1 MNQEPQ
7 AAAPLFDQRL
17 ATRLLRVIFGVYFL
31 VTLVVTTVQLTAE
44 YQHAANRLERE
55 IDAMEATF
63 GPGITDAL
71 WRFNNEILRGILSG
85 MNALPTVIG
94 ARVDDAQG
102 KLVAASGVILDAQG
116 RKLTVSSSDGA
127 LSQASEGLFERIF
140 SRSFDV
146 VHVDQ
151 SGERRVIGRWTVY
164 SSRAII
170 LKQVEYGFMLILV
183 NSVIKTL
190 ALWFIFVIVIN
201 RTLGKP
207 LKQMSEFVGQLN
219 IDNLG
224 DKAFVLKDRGR
235 HELHML
241 THKLNQMS
249 QTLRHSV
256 EENGKLYRNLE
267 VMNRTLEAQVAERTE
282 DLLRLSTTDELTQ
295 LNNRRKLDQVV
306 AYEVQRVQRDSQPLS
321 IIIGDIDHFKE
332 INDRYGHPT
341 GDRVLLAVA
350 EVLRVNRRVADT
362 VGRWGGE
369 EFMIVC
375 PHTDLAG
382 AQLLAEGMRVQ
393 IAQID
398 AGLGEQVQMSFGVA
412 TLLPGETA
420 ADATARADAALY
432 RAKANGRNRVET
444 A

>member
-1 MNQEPQ
+1 MNTEPQ
-7 AAAPLFDQRL
+7 TPNPVFDQRL
-17 ATRLLRVIFGVYFL
+17 ATRLLRAVFGVYFL
-31 VTLVVTTVQLTAE
+31 VTLVVTSVQLTAE

-63 GPGITDAL
+63 KPGITDAL

-94 ARVDDAQG
+94 TRVDDAQG
-102 KLVAASGVILDAQG
+102 KLVAASGVIQDAQG
-116 RKLTVSSSDGA
+116 RKLTASSSDGA
-127 LSQASEGLFERIF
+127 LSPASEGMFERIF
-140 SRSFDV
+140 SRSFEV

-190 ALWFIFVIVIN
+190 ALWFIFVYVIN
-201 RTLGKP
+201 RALGRP
-207 LKQMSEFVGQLN
+207 LKQMSEFVGQLS

-224 DKAFVLKDRGR
+224 DKTFVLKDRGR

-249 QTLRHSV
+249 QTLRNSV
-256 EENGKLYRNLE
+256 EDNGKLYRNLE
-267 VMNRTLEAQVAERTE
+267 VMNRTLEAQVAERTD
-282 DLLRLSTTDELTQ
+282 DLLRLSM
-295 LNNRRKLDQVV
+295 
-306 AYEVQRVQRDSQPLS
+306 VQRVKRDNQPLA
-321 IIIGDIDHFKE
+321 IIIGDIDHFKD

-375 PHTDLAG
+375 PSTDLDG
-382 AQLLAEGMRVQ
+382 AHLLADGMRQQV
-393 IAQID
+393 AQID
-398 AGLGEQVQMSFGVA
+398 AGLDEPVLISFGVA
-412 TLLPGETA
+412 ALLPGETA
-420 ADATARADAALY
+420 QDATARADAALY
-432 RAKANGRNRVET
+432 RAKANGRNRVEM

>member
-1 MNQEPQ
+1 MNTEPK
-7 AAAPLFDQRL
+7 AATPVFDQRL
-17 ATRLLRVIFGVYFL
+17 ATRLLRAVFGVYFL

-44 YQHAANRLERE
+44 YRHAANRLERE

-94 ARVDDAQG
+94 TRVDDAQG
-102 KLVAASGVILDAQG
+102 KLVAASGVIQDAQG
-116 RKLTVSSSDGA
+116 RKLTASSADGA
-127 LSQASEGLFERIF
+127 LSPASEGLFERIF

-151 SGERRVIGRWTVY
+151 AGERRVIGRWTVY

-170 LKQVEYGFMLILV
+170 IKQVEYGFMLILV

-190 ALWFIFVIVIN
+190 ALWFIFVFVIN
-201 RTLGKP
+201 RLLGRP
-207 LKQMSEFVGQLN
+207 LKQMSEFVGQLS

-224 DKAFVLKDRGR
+224 DKSFVLKDPGR

-249 QTLRHSV
+249 QTLRESV
-256 EENGKLYRNLE
+256 EDNDKLYRNLE

-282 DLLRLSTTDELTQ
+282 DLLRLSMTDPLTH
-295 LNNRRKLDQVV
+295 LNNRRKLDEVI
-306 AYEVQRVQRDSQPLS
+306 AYEVQRIKRDSQPLS

-369 EFMIVC
+369 EFMIIC
-375 PHTDLAG
+375 PSTDLAG
-382 AQLLAEGMRVQ
+382 AHLLADGMRQQV
-393 IAQID
+393 AQID
-398 AGLGEQVQMSFGVA
+398 AGLDEPVQISFGVA
-412 TLLPGETA
+412 TLLPGESA

-432 RAKANGRNRVET
+432 RAKANGRNRVEV

>member
-1 MNQEPQ
+1 MDTPLQT
-7 AAAPLFDQRL
+7 APPIFDQRL
-17 ATRLLRVIFGVYFL
+17 ATRLLRIVFGCYFL

-55 IDAMEATF
+55 IEAMEATF

-71 WRFNNEILRGILSG
+71 WRFNNDVLRGILSG
-85 MNALPTVIG
+85 MNALPTVVG
-94 ARVDDAQG
+94 TRVDDAQG
-102 KLVAASGVILDAQG
+102 KLVAASGAIQDAQG
-116 RKLTVSSSDGA
+116 RKMTVSSADGA
-127 LSQASEGLFERIF
+127 LSLASEGLFERMF
-140 SRSFDV
+140 SRSFEV

-151 SGERRVIGRWTVY
+151 SGERRVIGRWTIY

-190 ALWFIFVIVIN
+190 ALWFIFVFVIN
-201 RTLGKP
+201 RALGKP
-207 LKQMSEFVGQLN
+207 LKQLSEFVGQLS

-224 DKAFVLKDRGR
+224 DKSFVLKDRGR

-241 THKLNQMS
+241 AHKLNQMIQS
-249 QTLRHSV
+249 LRSSV
-256 EENGKLYRNLE
+256 EDNGKLYRNLE

-282 DLLRLSTTDELTQ
+282 DLLKLSVTDPLTELY
-295 LNNRRKLDQVV
+295 NRRKIDEVL
-306 AYEVQRVQRDSQPLS
+306 AYEVERTQRYKESLVV
-321 IIIGDIDHFKE
+321 IIGDIDHFKA

-350 EVLRVNRRVADT
+350 EVLRVSRRVADT

-375 PHTDLAG
+375 PHTELAG
-382 AQLLAEGMRVQ
+382 AQVLADSMRQQVEQ
-393 IAQID
+393 IA
-398 AGLGEQVQMSFGVA
+398 AGLDEPVHISFGVA
-412 TLLPGETA
+412 MLEPGETA
-420 ADATARADAALY
+420 AGVTARADAAMY
-432 RAKANGRNRVET
+432 RAKANGRNRIE
-444 A
+444 AA